1 MFEYSTGI
9 RNIKRQKSKSLINIL
24 ISIVIVL
31 LLNVYFGN
39 ISSIKRQLSELP
51 DAIPVTARVSNLNG
65 SLTSGIAIK
74 NEMIEGIKNS
84 PYIKSPVFTIL
95 LGIGLGE
102 LPTTDVNTR
111 LNLVGLGCNDIK
123 GISGLQESEL
133 SWLPDSEKDFFTSNI
148 KECFIENAILEENN
162 MKVGDTIT
170 LTTYYYHYVLN
181 GTHEIRL
188 EPLVV
193 QDYKIVATM
202 DMHDYQGTS
211 TPPNVIIPFGT
222 VEEAFLSQGLTFMPD
237 SAFFTVKKP
246 FELNELK
253 KEMKALGFLQ
263 VSSESEFQY
272 DGNALIINDD
282 TFIQA
287 AEQLEESLTLLNVG
301 LPLIIIIVAFI
312 GYISAYLM
320 IQNRKSEYAIMRS
333 VGVKHAEA
341 FRILF
346 FENALLQLL
355 GSIVGSL
362 MAFLVVVSNL
372 HVIGLVIA
380 MFLVFYLTGTSVALW
395 NLGRLSV
402 MDVLTKHE

>member
-9 RNIKRQKSKSLINIL
+9 RNIKRQKSKSILNIL

-39 ISSIKRQLSELP
+39 ISSIKGQLSELP

-74 NEMIEGIKNS
+74 NEAITGIKNS
-84 PYIKSPVFTIL
+84 PYIKSPVFTIQL
-95 LGIGLGE
+95 SIGFGE
-102 LPTTDVNTR
+102 LSAADVNTG
-111 LNLVGLGCNDIK
+111 LNIDGLGCNDIR

-133 SWLPDSEKDFFTSNI
+133 SWLMDSKKDFFTSNS
-148 KECFIENAILEENN
+148 KECIIEKAILEERN
-162 MKVGDTIT
+162 MKVGDTVT
-170 LTTYYYHYVLN
+170 LTTYYYHYLLN
-181 GTHEIRL
+181 GTHEILL

-193 QDYKIVATM
+193 QNYKIVASM
-202 DMHDYQGTS
+202 DMHNYTGTGS
-211 TPPNVIIPFGT
+211 PPNIIIPFGT
-222 VEEAFLSQGLTFMPD
+222 VEEAFLSKGLTFMPD
-237 SAFFTVKKP
+237 SAFFTVKNP
-246 FELNELK
+246 FELNEFK
-253 KEMKALGFLQ
+253 KEMKELRFLQ
-263 VSSESEFQY
+263 VSAESEFQF

-287 AEQLEESLTLLNVG
+287 AEQLEESLTLLQVG

-312 GYISAYLM
+312 GYISAYLL

-341 FRILF
+341 FGILF
-346 FENALLQLL
+346 FENVLLQLL
-355 GSIVGSL
+355 GSIAGSL
-362 MAFLVVVSNL
+362 IAFLVVVSNL
-372 HVIGLVIA
+372 QVIALVMA

-402 MDVLTKHE
+402 MDVLTKHD